1 MPMSFA
7 ALQVYNQYLTTYQSK
22 RSSRYDAHDSE
33 ELRNHYNQIQLKNRF
48 APVYLHVPSAQ
59 DIQYAV
65 HLKEQTRVFRNSI
78 SALGGTHGEHLFSQK
93 NAYSDQPQIARVE
106 YLSEHASPDMPTQ
119 FTMNIQSTASPQTNT
134 GNFLPSAQEVL
145 LPPDT
150 YSFDVKTKKLHYE
163 LQFNIH
169 EHDTHEMLQ
178 NKLVRLINQ
187 SEIGIKA
194 ELVTEDAR
202 SAIQLSSDAAGTPYQ
217 SPYHFEISDE
227 QTTKTSGIVNYL
239 GLQKT
244 IIPAENATCEINGE
258 AFSSYTNTFTL
269 FDAYQ
274 VTLDP
279 EQIQT
284 DHLPCSVTIG
294 LYPDMESLSHNLSTF
309 VNGYNSFMDNISNED
324 NASISNLMLQE
335 EMKKIV
341 RLHRNDLEKYG
352 IDASDS
358 SILVFNEE
366 ETLQSNPVNF
376 TDTSRLQSFGNH
388 ILRKL
393 DAIAL
398 DPMEY
403 TSRTICAYSNPA
415 TPFINPYVTSIYSG
429 MQFEAYC

>member
-22 RSSRYDAHDSE
+22 RSSRYDTHDSD

-48 APVYLHVPSAQ
+48 APIYLHSPSAQ
-59 DIQYAV
+59 DIMHAV
-65 HLKEQTRVFRNSI
+65 HLKEQTRIFRNSI
-78 SALGGTHGEHLFSQK
+78 SALGGAHGEHLFSQK
-93 NAYSDQPQIARVE
+93 NVYSDQPELVKAE
-106 YLSEHASPDMPTQ
+106 YLPEHATPDMPTQ
-119 FTMNIQSTASPQTNT
+119 FTMQIHSKASPQTNT
-134 GNFLPSAQEVL
+134 GNFLPSTQEIL

-169 EHDTHEMLQ
+169 AHDTHEMLQ

-187 SEIGIKA
+187 SEIGINA
-194 ELVTEDAR
+194 TIITDDTR
-202 SAIQLSSDAAGTPYQ
+202 SAIQLSSEATGTPFQ

-227 QTTKTSGIVNYL
+227 QTTKASGIVNYL

-244 IIPAENATCEINGE
+244 ITPAENATCEINGE
-258 AFSSYTNTFTL
+258 LFSSYNNTFTL
-269 FDAYQ
+269 YDAYQ
-274 VTLDP
+274 ITIIPDLQP
-279 EQIQT
+279 EQ
-284 DHLPCSVTIG
+284 LPCTVTIG
-294 LYPDMESLSHNLSTF
+294 LYPDMESLTHNLNTF
-309 VNGYNSFMDNISNED
+309 VNGYNSFMEHIAEHDDTSVSFLI
-324 NASISNLMLQE
+324 LQE
-335 EMKKIV
+335 DMKKII

-352 IDASDS
+352 IDTGNS
-358 SILVFNEE
+358 SILLFNEE
-366 ETLQSNPVNF
+366 QIIQNDSVHF
-376 TDTSRLQSFGNH
+376 ADTSNLQSFGNH

-398 DPMEY
+398 DPMEHL
-403 TSRTICAYSNPA
+403 SRTICAYSNPA

>member
-22 RSSRYDAHDSE
+22 RSSRYDTHDSE
-33 ELRNHYNQIQLKNRF
+33 ELRNHYTQIQLKNRF
-48 APVYLHVPSAQ
+48 APVYLHAPSAQ
-59 DIQYAV
+59 DIQFAV
-65 HLKEQTRVFRNSI
+65 HLKEQTRTFRNSI

-93 NAYSDQPQIARVE
+93 NAYSNEPEIAKVE
-106 YLSEHASPDMPTQ
+106 YTSEHATPNTPTH
-119 FTMNIQSTASPQTNT
+119 FTMDIQEFASPQINI
-134 GNFLPSAQEVL
+134 GNYLPSNQEVL
-145 LPPDT
+145 LPADT

-169 EHDTHEMLQ
+169 EHDTHEILQ
-178 NKLVRLINQ
+178 SKLVRLINQ

-194 ELVTEDAR
+194 ELITDANR
-202 SAIQLSSDAAGTPYQ
+202 TALQLTSEAMGTPFQ
-217 SPYHFEISDE
+217 SPYHFEITDE

-244 IIPAENATCEINGE
+244 ILPATNATCEVDGE
-258 AFSSYTNTFTL
+258 TFSSYTNTISL
-269 FDAYQ
+269 YDAYE
-274 VTLDP
+274 VTLQVDK
-279 EQIQT
+279 IQERE
-284 DHLPCSVTIG
+284 LPISIEIG
-294 LYPDMESLSHNLSTF
+294 LYPDMESLSHNLGSF
-309 VNGYNSFMDNISNED
+309 VNGYNSFMENITQEGD
-324 NASISNLMLQE
+324 ASMPNLMLQE

-341 RLHRNDLEKYG
+341 RMHRHDLERYG

-358 SILVFNEE
+358 SKLLFNEE
-366 ETLQSNPVNF
+366 QTLQSDPVRF
-376 TDTSRLQSFGNH
+376 ADTSTLQSFGNH
-388 ILRKL
+388 VLRKL

-403 TSRTICAYSNPA
+403 VSRTICAYSNPA